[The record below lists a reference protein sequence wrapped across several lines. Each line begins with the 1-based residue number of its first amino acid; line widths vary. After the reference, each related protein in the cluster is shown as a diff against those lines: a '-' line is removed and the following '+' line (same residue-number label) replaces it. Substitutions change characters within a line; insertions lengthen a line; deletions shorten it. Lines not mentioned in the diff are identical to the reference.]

1 MSNFAWCRILPVA
14 LLCILGGC
22 ATRLPYDYSNYHA
35 HPPRSIL
42 VLPPLNESTAVE
54 GTYSYLSTVTQ
65 PLAELGYYVFPVAVV
80 DQYLKANGMPT
91 AGEMHEV
98 PLAKMAEIIGA
109 DAVLY
114 VDLKQYG
121 SKYQLVSTNAV
132 VTVTAK
138 LVDTRSATVLW
149 EGSATAQNNS
159 NSNNSGG
166 FLGQLL
172 AAAIAQAIGSK
183 MDVSHGVCRL
193 ANAQLFDPEN
203 RGLLYGPYHPRHT
216 AK

>member
-1 MSNFAWCRILPVA
+1 MSMRARWRVLSAVLP
-14 LLCILGGC
+14 LILGGC
-22 ATRLPYDYSNYHA
+22 ATMQPYDYTNYNA

-54 GTYSYLSTVTQ
+54 GTYSYLATVTR
-65 PLAELGYYVFPVAVV
+65 PLAELGYYVYPVAVV

-91 AGEMHEV
+91 AGEMQQI
-98 PLAKMAEIIGA
+98 PLAKIAEIVGA

-121 SKYQLVSTNAV
+121 SKFMVISSNAV

-138 LVDTRSATVLW
+138 LVDTRTATVLW
-149 EGSATAQNNS
+149 AGSATAQSNS
-159 NSNNSGG
+159 NSGNSGS
-166 FLGQLL
+166 FLAQLL
-172 AAAIAQAIGSK
+172 AAAITQAIVSK
-183 MDVSHGVCRL
+183 ADVSHGVCRL
-193 ANAQLFDPEN
+193 ANAQLFESEGRALP
-203 RGLLYGPYHPRHT
+203 YGPYNAKHT